1 MQKRQNVTKG
11 NKNSY
16 AEYRNLQTRC
26 VVTWWHFVNVMLPAC
41 CLTLMCCCM
50 VAWSMETTHPVT
62 LSLGGIIKGMPPP
75 CRHLLGV
82 EWSKG
87 CHKIVFLWPC
97 HKVTEWWDSLLL
109 RTSKN
114 ANQVWKYSI
123 YSSERTRSKTVSPAT
138 DNGQKHMNKIP
149 KLHVWRPYTWLYPNV
164 PNLLSQ
170 ELLGSWVRR
179 TLDSNANARPMKD
192 LR

>member
-1 MQKRQNVTKG
+1 MQMWYNTIQIWQNAKATKG
-11 NKNSY
+11 NKKSY

-109 RTSKN
+109 RTPKN
-114 ANQVWKYSI
+114 ANQVWKILYLFLRKNTFEN
-123 YSSERTRSKTVSPAT
+123 SESCNR
-138 DNGQKHMNKIP
+138 
-149 KLHVWRPYTWLYPNV
+149 
-164 PNLLSQ
+164 
-170 ELLGSWVRR
+170 
-179 TLDSNANARPMKD
+179 
-192 LR
+192 